1 MVCDMTNKSFASA
14 VDAVADIPDGASLAV
29 GGFGLVGIPA
39 VLIDA
44 LLDQG
49 ATDLETVSNNCGT
62 DGFGLGKLLEA
73 RRISRTTASYVGANK
88 EFARQYLSGE
98 LEVELTPQGTLSE
111 RMRSGGA
118 GIPAFYTPAGV
129 GTVVADGGLP
139 LRYDGDGG
147 VSVASQPKEVREFDG
162 VEYVLERSIVTDFAL
177 VHAHRADTAGN
188 LQFRGTARN
197 FNPDAA
203 MSGRVTIVQAEEIVP
218 EGTIDPADV
227 HLPGIFVQRLVEVG
241 RQSTGVEIK
250 KVRSTGSGEDR
261 S

>member
-1 MVCDMTNKSFASA
+1 MTNKIFSSA
-14 VDAVADIPDGASLAV
+14 AAAVADIPDGASLAV

-44 LLDQG
+44 LLEQG
-49 ATDLETVSNNCGT
+49 ATDLQTVSNNCGT
-62 DGFGLGKLLEA
+62 DGVGLGTLLEA

-98 LEVELTPQGTLSE
+98 LEVELTPQGTLAE
-111 RMRSGGA
+111 RMRAGGA

-129 GTVVADGGLP
+129 GTMVAEGGLP
-139 LRYDGDGG
+139 LRYDGDGA
-147 VSVASQPKEVREFDG
+147 VASASEPKEVREFDG
-162 VEYVLERSIVTDFAL
+162 VPYVLERAIVTDFAL
-177 VHAHRADTAGN
+177 VHARRADTAGN
-188 LQFRGTARN
+188 LQFYGTARN

-203 MSGRVTIVQAEEIVP
+203 MAGRVTIVQAEQIVAAG
-218 EGTIDPADV
+218 EIDPADV

-241 RQSTGVEIK
+241 RQEIGVEIEK
-250 KVRSTGSGEDR
+250 LARRGEDR

>member
-1 MVCDMTNKSFASA
+1 MTNKIFSSA
-14 VDAVADIPDGASLAV
+14 AAAVADIPDGASLAV

-49 ATDLETVSNNCGT
+49 AADLSTVSNNCGT

-73 RRISRTTASYVGANK
+73 RRITRTTASYVGANK
-88 EFARQYLSGE
+88 EFARQYLNGE
-98 LEVELTPQGTLSE
+98 LEVELTPQGTLAE

-129 GTVVADGGLP
+129 GTMVADGGLP

-147 VSVASQPKEVREFDG
+147 VAVASDPKEVREFDG
-162 VEYVLERSIVTDFAL
+162 VPYVLERSIVTDFAL

-197 FNPDAA
+197 FNPDVA
-203 MSGRVTIVQAEEIVP
+203 MAGRITIVQAEEIVP
-218 EGTIDPADV
+218 AGRIDPADV

-241 RQSTGVEIK
+241 CQETGVEIEK
-250 KVRSTGSGEDR
+250 LSSGRNGEDR

>member
-1 MVCDMTNKSFASA
+1 MTNKIFASA
-14 VDAVADIPDGASLAV
+14 AEAVADIPDGASLAV

-49 ATDLETVSNNCGT
+49 ATDLSTVSNNCGT

-73 RRISRTTASYVGANK
+73 RRITRTTASYVGANK
-88 EFARQYLSGE
+88 EFARQYLNGE
-98 LEVELTPQGTLSE
+98 LEVELTPQGTLAE

-139 LRYDGDGG
+139 LRYDGKGG
-147 VSVASQPKEVREFDG
+147 VAVASEPKEVREFDG
-162 VEYVLERSIVTDFAL
+162 VPYVLERSIVTDYAL

-188 LQFRGTARN
+188 LQFRATARN
-197 FNPDAA
+197 FNPDVA
-203 MSGRVTIVQAEEIVP
+203 MAGRITIVQAEEIVP
-218 EGTIDPADV
+218 VGQIDPADV
-227 HLPGIFVQRLVEVG
+227 HLAGIFVHRLVEVG
-241 RQSTGVEIK
+241 RQETGVEIK
-250 KVRSTGSGEDR
+250 KLSSRSNGEDR